1 MAKRKKSDLVDST
14 ISQIQLDPQQA
25 LQLKLQAL
33 SSIALGLCHDVSISI
48 EVDPTQWHW
57 DPVRRVLKI
66 YQQDLVEK
74 SIEYCA
80 TVIAREIA
88 HLHISRSYLFKVD
101 FPSMTAL
108 QYLLDR
114 IDSPRCLNWMM
125 HRYPGVVDWRK
136 ISMDETEPVDPS
148 LPEFLQFAEGLS
160 DLNRL
165 HQFLSEDV
173 IEAIREV
180 YDSYLEYIEIIPNRN
195 RYIQGQAI
203 GDGNDLDPN
212 LEIESSDYLR
222 SLYEFQVKPSLYLFQ
237 QIPSPR
243 EQLVQLFA
251 AEALYLFQD
260 EILPTALALYEKSI
274 DEISALLNQQ
284 KNASE
289 ARQALQNGDD
299 LDALMKEMQKQAQDH
314 QMPMQKSSLLR
325 DLAKSVFDR
334 MLEQQKPKRLMSKSD
349 QIEDA
354 LDDEQDQLDETQA
367 PLDVNTNA
375 QLQQS
380 DYDLQ
385 YQKIAAQV
393 DHMLQKF
400 EELLAPKQKIKQ
412 KSGYPT
418 GHQIDLKRL
427 MHFDADPSTYHLI
440 WTRKNIPNRR
450 SLAVLL
456 LVDLSGS
463 MRGEKVESAILGTIL
478 LAETLSRMRI
488 NFAVFG
494 FQDQLIPLIDFQQ
507 GMDDLGK
514 ANLLEMELE
523 VHGNRPFGNNEPT
536 YNDDGPCLAQS
547 AELLLAQSASERY
560 LVVVSDGLPE
570 GRSSNKEDLK
580 HTIEMIQNEQL
591 IHLMALGLGPR
602 TEHVLDYYAPMAIAN
617 VPIEEFS
624 WEISR
629 LLGKMIL
636 GLDEFN

>member
-1 MAKRKKSDLVDST
+1 MAKG
-14 ISQIQLDPQQA
+14 

-48 EVDPTQWHW
+48 EVDPTQWRW

-66 YQQDLVEK
+66 SQQDLAQK

-88 HLHISRSYLFKVD
+88 HLHISRSYLFKTE

-114 IDSPRCLNWMM
+114 IDSPRCLNWMSK
-125 HRYPGVVDWRK
+125 RYPGLADWHQV
-136 ISMDETEPVDPS
+136 SMDETEPVDPS

-180 YDSYLEYIEIIPNRN
+180 YDSYLEYIEMIPNRN
-195 RYIQGQAI
+195 RYVQRQGLDA
-203 GDGNDLDPN
+203 NELDPN

-222 SLYEFQVKPSLYLFQ
+222 SSYEFQVKPSLYLFQ

-251 AEALYLFQD
+251 VEAFYLFQD

-299 LDALMKEMQKQAQDH
+299 LGSLIKEMKQQAENH
-314 QMPMQKSSLLR
+314 QMPLQKSSLLR
-325 DLAKSVFDR
+325 DLAKSVFDQ
-334 MLEQQKPKRLMSKSD
+334 MLEQQKPKRLMSKAD
-349 QIEDA
+349 QMEDF
-354 LDDEQDQLDETQA
+354 LEDEQDQLDETQA
-367 PLDVNTNA
+367 PLDANPNA
-375 QLQQS
+375 QLEQS
-380 DYDLQ
+380 AYDLQ
-385 YQKIAAQV
+385 YEKIATQV
-393 DHMLQKF
+393 DLMIQKF
-400 EELLAPKQKIKQ
+400 EELLAPKQKIRH

-418 GHQIDLKRL
+418 GNQIDLKRL
-427 MHFDADPSTYHLI
+427 MHFEADPSSYHLI

-450 SLAVLL
+450 NLAVLL

-463 MRGEKVESAILGTIL
+463 MRGTKVESAILGTIL
-478 LAETLSRMRI
+478 LAETLSRMKI

-494 FQDQLIPLIDFQQ
+494 FQDQLIPLINFQQ
-507 GMDDLGK
+507 GMDDQGK
-514 ANLLEMELE
+514 ANLLEMEYE
-523 VHGNRPFGNNEPT
+523 VDGTRPFGNNEPT

-547 AELLLAQSASERY
+547 ADLLLAQSASERY

-570 GRSSNKEDLK
+570 GRYSSKEDLK
-580 HTIEMIQNEQL
+580 HTIEVIQKEQL

-636 GLDEFN
+636 GTGEDLE